1 MQLRPIIILASLA
14 GLVACTPK
22 DDSADGAVVID
33 AVSEVSAALHETIES
48 IVIVDWT
55 QDVPGETWIE
65 FSTDGETWLASP
77 RGHRVTGPLHDE
89 LLLGVPYDS
98 EVQYR
103 IVVDPVSGI
112 VDPEDAPLVG
122 ETHSITTGPQPQGV
136 PTLELLSADP
146 EAWDPDTNYV
156 LASIDEIGEL
166 GVEVATHSFVFDR
179 QGRVV
184 WAWETP
190 FQRATIHARVARTGT
205 ELLLDYG
212 SFYAIFDGGAESQV
226 ARLKIDGTEVALYDT
241 PGLHHPFTD
250 TPDGGLLW
258 GAHNGGWNTL
268 RHMEPDGN
276 TTDIWSCA
284 AFYEEIKEDGEYTCS
299 SNTVTWDDASGHV
312 LFSLYSSDSV
322 VEIDPASGESL
333 RWFGHIPEAWS
344 FAPEDSAFW
353 WQHGVHYTE
362 QGTMLVSAKE
372 TRNGTETVVREYELD
387 EDSQAL
393 VQIWSFGDGEGVYG
407 PEMGEAHRLG
417 NGNTLHNYGSGARV
431 REVTPAGEL
440 VWDLTFSS
448 GTYLGR
454 TTPIADLYAFAP

>member
-1 MQLRPIIILASLA
+1 MQPRHA
-14 GLVACTPK
+14 LVLVLVLGACNPK
-22 DDSADGAVVID
+22 DDTAQLSSAGIIREVD
-33 AVSEVSAALHETIES
+33 AVLHETIES
-48 IVIVDWT
+48 IVVVSWT
-55 QDVPGETWIE
+55 QDAPAQTWLE
-65 FSTDGETWLASP
+65 FSVDGGTWLASP
-77 RGHRVTGPLHDE
+77 HEQREAGAHEE
-89 LLLGVPYDS
+89 LLLGIPYDC
-98 EVQYR
+98 EAQYR
-103 IVVDPVSGI
+103 FMTDDGV
-112 VDPEDAPLVG
+112 AG
-122 ETHSITTGPQPQGV
+122 ETYSISTGPQPEGV

-205 ELLLDYG
+205 EFLLDYG

-454 TTPIADLYAFAP
+454 STPIADLYAFAP